1 VNRYEK
7 SAYQYFISKGTELK
21 IIGLDGK
28 SITTGVISKETDSTV
43 MVRKKI
49 IHKKTIQKVE
59 MVMN

>member
-1 VNRYEK
+1 
-7 SAYQYFISKGTELK
+7 
-21 IIGLDGK
+21 
-28 SITTGVISKETDSTV
+28 VISKETDSTV